1 MKTKMKLYTTARAF
15 VVDLSLIFPF
25 EMLECLLQH
34 TLLAMEE
41 KMEKKP
47 EEVTA
52 SPILIDPRM
61 LNNYYDHDDEINLVD
76 LWLSLLAHKNVFFI
90 IFIFIISLAAIYI
103 AVTPKTY
110 NYKTDIAIGTQTS
123 QTSQTSQTQL
133 IQPPEAIAA
142 NLENAIIPKIVMQ
155 QHLKH
160 PNNKLD
166 VTVSSPKNTNSVL
179 LTSKGTID
187 QKEAIT
193 KLHQQLINVL
203 AESHRKKAAS
213 MLDYLKDELT
223 SSQSMLTK
231 LSAQSKQLSANNDQ
245 ITLQLINLENTI
257 RETKRNIAQF
267 TETHSAMGTVQS
279 IKPANKSSKL
289 ILAVSIVLGLFMGVF
304 AALFTGFLTK
314 VKEQQ

>member
-1 MKTKMKLYTTARAF
+1 M
-15 VVDLSLIFPF
+15 D
-25 EMLECLLQH
+25 
-34 TLLAMEE
+34 
-41 KMEKKP
+41 KKP
-47 EEVTA
+47 EDATA
-52 SPILIDPRM
+52 TPILIDPRM

-103 AVTPKTY
+103 TVTPKTY
-110 NYKTDIAIGTQTS
+110 NYKTDIAIGT

-166 VTVSSPKNTNSVL
+166 VTVSIPKNTNSVL
-179 LTSKGTID
+179 LTSKGTLD